1 VSKGAEEENKMI
13 TTKQR
18 AYLRGLA
25 NTIDS
30 IIQMGKGEVTE
41 NWLKTVSDALEA
53 RELIKITVLE
63 TCAYTPRELSDALCQ
78 ILECDAVQTIGRKI
92 VLYRESRENKKIV
105 LPK

>member
-1 VSKGAEEENKMI
+1 MI

-25 NTIDS
+25 NGIDS

-53 RELIKITVLE
+53 RELVKITVLE
-63 TCAYTPRELSDALCQ
+63 TCAYTPRELSDAVCEM
-78 ILECDAVQTIGRKI
+78 LECDAVQTIGRKI
-92 VLYRESRENKKIV
+92 VLYKESEENKKIV

>member
-1 VSKGAEEENKMI
+1 MI

-25 NTIDS
+25 NDITP

-63 TCAYTPRELSDALCQ
+63 TCAYTPRELSDEVCK
-78 ILECDAVQTIGRKI
+78 ILDCDAVQTIGRKI
-92 VLYRESRENKKIV
+92 VLYKESRENKKIF

>member
-1 VSKGAEEENKMI
+1 MI

-25 NTIDS
+25 NDINP
-30 IIQMGKGEVTE
+30 IIQMGKGEVSE

-63 TCAYTPRELSDALCQ
+63 TCAYTPRELSDAVCE

-92 VLYRESRENKKIV
+92 VLYKESKENKKIF